1 MVVHERDDER
11 PDLSPIQLQAS
22 ELYEQKQYKSAEQL
36 AHLDLAQQRRGL
48 STAVALEILGDCAT
62 SLGSHRQAASLY
74 LYREG
79 AELIHGHY
87 TRTSRRGTSQQ
98 ACTTSWEAALRV
110 KQARSLSHGTGTL
123 IEATAM
129 LERCFPHSTNRQ
141 RQRQPHALASLESCM
156 LLGSLLQRTERK
168 ADAVVEF
175 KFALLKN
182 PYALE
187 AIDQL
192 ARLGCNEAALLALV
206 DEGLRDLVKSRL
218 SKSKKEVDGMDEDDE
233 PLIPLVEY
241 SKAHANM
248 YGNQMATALE
258 HFNGLS
264 AVYPTDPY
272 IMMHRANILQEM
284 GHVLESERSYRR
296 LCALDQNWMASMDR
310 YAHLLFQLRMSRKN
324 AFMVRQGGFVHYQ
337 YSCHGGRER
346 VHDEAYSIE
355 DELAQLAQELLDLDD
370 RRPEGWVALSLHHLT
385 RDDHDKSLAFVD
397 RAIALCQDHSYSHYL
412 RGSILLSSQRPDH
425 AVVSFYRAND
435 LRKDIPSYEGLVESY
450 LQANK
455 FKEAICSA
463 KEAISSAPRDAR
475 AITLVGLALAQAP
488 ATNQQEGGGKER
500 AIRALRRAMKLDP
513 GAPRP
518 LFALVDL
525 QAQEGS
531 LASCVELLRNAL
543 DGGGKSNDVTDSTVN
558 ANHVVTW
565 NMAHKDVIQAKL
577 AEIYTLMESY
587 DSALEC
593 YHTAISLNPQNGL
606 ASQGLERLEKIM
618 KGLDPD
624 SSMDEGEQQI

>member
-1 MVVHERDDER
+1 MVVHDRDDER

-36 AHLDLAQQRRGL
+36 AHLDLAEQKRGYNVSL
-48 STAVALEILGDCAT
+48 ETAVTLEILGDCAT
-62 SLGSHRQAASLY
+62 SLDSHRQAAS

-129 LERCFPHSTNRQ
+129 LERCFPHSTNRH
-141 RQRQPHALASLESCM
+141 RQRQPHALATLESCM
-156 LLGSLLQRTERK
+156 LLGTLLRRTERK
-168 ADAVVEF
+168 ADAVVEY

-206 DEGLRDLVKSRL
+206 DEGLRDYAKSRL
-218 SKSKKEVDGMDEDDE
+218 SKSKKRTDGMDEDDE

-241 SKAHANM
+241 SKAYANM
-248 YGNQMATALE
+248 YGNQMAAALE
-258 HFNGLS
+258 HFNELS
-264 AVYPTDPY
+264 AAYPTDPY

-284 GHVLESERSYRR
+284 GHVLESERTYRR
-296 LCALDQNWMASMDR
+296 LCALDPNWMASMDR

-324 AFMVRQGGFVHYQ
+324 AFMIRQGGFVHYQ

-355 DELAQLAQELLDLDD
+355 DELGQLSQELLDLDD

-412 RGSILLSSQRPDH
+412 RGSILLSSQRADH

-455 FKEAICSA
+455 FKEGKRSSLCCKPPHRSFPHSALSHHSFLQAICTA

-531 LASCVELLRNAL
+531 LVSCVELLRNAL
-543 DGGGKSNDVTDSTVN
+543 DGGGKSNDVGDSTVN

-565 NMAHKDVIQAKL
+565 NMAHKVRKRVCIRYWRFDLV
-577 AEIYTLMESY
+577 
-587 DSALEC
+587 
-593 YHTAISLNPQNGL
+593 
-606 ASQGLERLEKIM
+606 R
-618 KGLDPD
+618 
-624 SSMDEGEQQI
+624 

>member
-11 PDLSPIQLQAS
+11 PELSPIQLQAS

-36 AHLDLAQQRRGL
+36 AHLDLAKQRRGL
-48 STAVALEILGDCAT
+48 PTAVTLEILGDCAT
-62 SLGSHRQAASLY
+62 SLGSHRQAAS

-98 ACTTSWEAALRV
+98 ACTTAWEAALRV

-156 LLGSLLQRTERK
+156 LLGNLLRRTERK
-168 ADAVVEF
+168 ADAVVEY

-192 ARLGCNEAALLALV
+192 ARLGCNETSLLALV

-218 SKSKKEVDGMDEDDE
+218 SSKSKGDVDGMDEDGE

-248 YGNQMATALE
+248 YGNQMAAALE
-258 HFNGLS
+258 NFNGLS

-296 LCALDQNWMASMDR
+296 LCALDPNWMASMDR

-355 DELAQLAQELLDLDD
+355 DELGQLAQELLDLDD

-397 RAIALCQDHSYSHYL
+397 RAISLCQDHSYSHYL
-412 RGSILLSSQRPDH
+412 RGSILLSSQRADH

-455 FKEAICSA
+455 FKEGEVVSLFQAATPHLLTLYSHNHLLPQPYA
-463 KEAISSAPRDAR
+463 PPRRPLAAPPATLVPSPSSASPWPRLPLPTSR
-475 AITLVGLALAQAP
+475 RRV
-488 ATNQQEGGGKER
+488 ER
-500 AIRALRRAMKLDP
+500 SGRYGRS
-513 GAPRP
+513 GAP
-518 LFALVDL
+518 
-525 QAQEGS
+525 
-531 LASCVELLRNAL
+531 
-543 DGGGKSNDVTDSTVN
+543 
-558 ANHVVTW
+558 
-565 NMAHKDVIQAKL
+565 
-577 AEIYTLMESY
+577 
-587 DSALEC
+587 
-593 YHTAISLNPQNGL
+593 
-606 ASQGLERLEKIM
+606 
-618 KGLDPD
+618 
-624 SSMDEGEQQI
+624 